1 MTNKHLPVQSILLLG
16 LAAGLVA
23 AAAAQAPKY
32 ASLDPTALGLKSRFT
47 IEIRNPNPFILEN
60 LPVIFNVREIWDV
73 IPDFQPYIHG
83 MFEETKGEFALVRS
97 QADDLNADRYHEEI
111 VILKTLPP
119 NSTTRLSCYYAPK
132 GQISFRFPA
141 KSFARQGRS
150 DAPDALGWES
160 NLATFELVAGRIAAY
175 GKLKEELILRNLPA
189 PERMRMPW
197 GMPILPDGEGAG
209 LGTICLWEGETR
221 VPLFGPG
228 AQSGLTF
235 KREAVV
241 RGPLRAAAKVTV
253 SGLKLGGREA
263 TVTMLFSAFAD
274 NLFCRQEVVVE
285 GQGLSRVASGP
296 GLLKLTGETSN
307 LDAKKG
313 ILWTWGQG
321 RPGAGEIG
329 LATIFPP
336 QDFLGS
342 AETPVDRFVKL
353 RTTAGQKVV
362 SWIYGGWQ
370 EGVMAPLQPYAQ
382 NWEIKVTEMARK
394 VLAPIQI
401 TYKKD

>member
-1 MTNKHLPVQSILLLG
+1 MTNKQIPVKSVLLLA
-16 LAAGLVA
+16 LAAGLAA

-60 LPVIFNVREIWDV
+60 LPIIFNVREIWDLV
-73 IPDFQPYIHG
+73 PDFQPYVHG

-97 QADDLNADRYHEEI
+97 QADDLNGDRYHEEI

-119 NSTTRLSCYYAPK
+119 NSTTRIMCYYAPK
-132 GQISFRFPA
+132 GQIAFQFPA
-141 KSFARQGRS
+141 KAFSRLGRS

-160 NLATFELVAGRIAAY
+160 NMATFELVAGRIAAY

-189 PERMRMPW
+189 PENMRMPW
-197 GMPILPDGEGAG
+197 GMPIFPDGAGAG
-209 LGTICLWEGETR
+209 LGTISLWEAETR
-221 VPLFGPG
+221 VPLFGAGAPG
-228 AQSGLTF
+228 GLTF

-241 RGPLRAAAKVTV
+241 RGPLRAAVRVTC
-253 SGLKLGGREA
+253 SGVKLGGREA
-263 TVTMLFSAFAD
+263 KVTMLFSAFAD
-274 NLFCRQEVVVE
+274 NLFSRQEVVVE
-285 GQGLSRVASGP
+285 GQGIPSVASGP
-296 GLLKLTGETSN
+296 GLQKLTGETSN

-313 ILWTWGQG
+313 VLWTWGQG

-329 LATIFPP
+329 LAAIFQP
-336 QDFLGS
+336 QDFAGS
-342 AETPVDRFVKL
+342 AETPADRFIKL
-353 RTTAGQKVV
+353 RTTAGEKVV

-370 EGVMAPLQPYAQ
+370 EGVMAPLQPYTQ
-382 NWEIKVTEMARK
+382 NWEIKVTEMAHK

-401 TYKKD
+401 SYKKD

>member
-1 MTNKHLPVQSILLLG
+1 MTNKHFPAKNILLLG
-16 LAAGLVA
+16 LMAGLVA

-60 LPVIFNVREIWDV
+60 LPIILNVREIWDV
-73 IPDFQPYIHG
+73 VPDFQPYVHG
-83 MFEETKGEFALVRS
+83 TFEEVKGEFALIRS

-119 NSTTRLSCYYAPK
+119 NSTTRIYCYYAPK
-132 GQISFRFPA
+132 GQIAFQFPPKA
-141 KSFARQGRS
+141 FARQGRS

-160 NLATFELVAGRIAAY
+160 NMATFELVAGRIAAY
-175 GKLKEELILRNLPA
+175 GKLKDELILRNLPA

-197 GMPILPDGEGAG
+197 GMPIFPDGEGAG
-209 LGTICLWEGETR
+209 LGTISLWDGETR
-221 VPLFGPG
+221 VPLFGAGAPG
-228 AQSGLTF
+228 GLTV

-241 RGPLRAAAKVTV
+241 RGPLRAAVKVSV
-253 SGLKLGGREA
+253 SGLKLGGRDA
-263 TVTMLFSAFAD
+263 TVTMLLSAFAD
-274 NLFCRQEVVVE
+274 NLFSRQEVVVE
-285 GQGLSRVASGP
+285 SQGLARVASGP
-296 GLLKLTGETSN
+296 GLQKLTAETSK

-313 ILWTWGQG
+313 TLWTWGQG

-329 LATIFPP
+329 LSAIFSP

-342 AETPVDRFVKL
+342 AETSVDRFVKL
-353 RTTAGQKVV
+353 KTTAGEKVV
-362 SWIYGGWQ
+362 SWVYGGWQ
-370 EGVMAPLQPYAQ
+370 EGVMAPLQPYPQ
-382 NWEIKVTEMARK
+382 NWEIKVSEMARK

-401 TYKKD
+401 TYKKG